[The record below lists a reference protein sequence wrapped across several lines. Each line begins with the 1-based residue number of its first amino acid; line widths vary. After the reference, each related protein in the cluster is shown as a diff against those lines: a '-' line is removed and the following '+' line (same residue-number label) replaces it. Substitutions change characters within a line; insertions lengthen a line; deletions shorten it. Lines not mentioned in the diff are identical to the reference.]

1 MPCAAFEDLLDGY
14 DELDAAE
21 RQRVST
27 HMAVCGDCRE
37 YLETLADLDR
47 ELAGLYQGLQPRP
60 GFMADGFAA
69 EVISRASAARKPL
82 RQPRPPSAWPEIL
95 DFCGWAAI
103 AAIVAL
109 LGVTATAQAGITLQ
123 FPAYAGW
130 YAAAAFALAAL
141 LTLTWRAKSGISFR
155 AR

>member
-1 MPCAAFEDLLDGY
+1 MPCPAFEDLLSGY
-14 DELDAAE
+14 DELTAGE

-27 HMAVCGDCRE
+27 HLAVCGDCRE

-47 ELAGLYQGLQPRP
+47 ELAGLYGGLQPQS
-60 GFMADGFAA
+60 GFAA
-69 EVISRASAARKPL
+69 EVISRASAIRKPL
-82 RQPRPPSAWPEIL
+82 RRPRPPSAWPEVL

-103 AAIVAL
+103 VGIVAL
-109 LGVTATAQAGITLQ
+109 LAVTAAAQAGIALQ

-130 YAAAAFALAAL
+130 YAAAAFAVAAL
-141 LTLTWRAKSGISFR
+141 LTLTWRAKSGVSFR